1 MKTLT
6 TLFVILLSFTSISQD
21 TIKEIDTTKLKT
33 VQPQKTII
41 LNPLPV
47 KFYNVLK
54 TGGDGVEV
62 TMYKSSKTF
71 TLPKNQGMNYFLS
84 FLTGNAPSKL
94 NPTNSAYAMFMVKE
108 DFYLDAE
115 ISISKD
121 IIYIIFKKDGKKYY
135 NILNQKGKD
144 FFKKMM

>member
-1 MKTLT
+1 MKFLI
-6 TLFVILLSFTSISQD
+6 TLFFLALSFTMCSQEVAKD
-21 TIKEIDTTKLKT
+21 TNTTK
-33 VQPQKTII
+33 QKVIV

-47 KFYNVLK
+47 KHYNVLK
-54 TGGDGVEV
+54 NDGDGVEV
-62 TMYKSSKTF
+62 TMYVSSKTF

-84 FLTGNAPSKL
+84 FLTGKAPSNL
-94 NPTNSAYAMFMVKE
+94 NSTKSAYAMFMVKE

-121 IIYIIFKKDGKKYY
+121 ITYIIFNVDGKKYY
-135 NILNQKGKD
+135 NILNKKGID